1 MLAQFYWPDV
11 GGEERHTQDLSE
23 ALAARGHDVLV
34 ATQVADDLPAEET
47 QNGVRIVRLR
57 ASMQRASF
65 LFSTSRAHASPFPDP
80 ELTAGLRRVA
90 LAFKPDIVHGHNWI
104 VHSYVPLKQQIG
116 AKLLVSLHDHSHICP
131 RKTLLRGDDVCE
143 GPALGKCIACA
154 REQYG
159 LVKGAI
165 TVIGKRATE
174 AAEHRAVDMFLPVS
188 QDTAERDE
196 LVKRGLPYRVIP
208 NFLANETL
216 NYSGGTPHTALE
228 NLPDGDYILFAGDV
242 RRFKGAHVLLEAYEG
257 LTNAPPLVLVGRV
270 IDQDLHFPRN
280 VIPIGRV
287 PHEAVTAARSRA
299 LFSVAPSVGA
309 EPFGIVIIEAMAA
322 GCPVIGSRIGGIPE
336 IIQDGQ
342 NGLLVPP
349 GDVAA
354 LRGAMQT
361 LIDNR
366 DDLQRMSTG
375 ALARAR
381 DFSAENVVGRVEAI
395 YRELLAGKR

>member
-11 GGEERHTQDLSE
+11 GGEERHAQDLSE
-23 ALAARGHDVLV
+23 ALAARGHDVVV
-34 ATQVADDLPAEET
+34 ATQSVDDLPAEET
-47 QNGVRIVRLR
+47 KNGVRIVRLH
-57 ASMQRASF
+57 ASMQRAAF
-65 LFSTSRAHASPFPDP
+65 LFSTTRTHASPFPDP

-90 LAFKPDIVHGHNWI
+90 MAFKPDIVHAHNWI
-104 VHSYVPLKQQIG
+104 VHSYTPLKRQIG
-116 AKLLVSLHDHSHICP
+116 AKLLLSLHDHSHICP
-131 RKTLLRGDDVCE
+131 RKTLLRGDDVCD
-143 GPALGKCIACA
+143 GPALVKCIACA

-165 TVIGKRATE
+165 TVAGKRATE
-174 AAEHRAVDMFLPVS
+174 GAEHRAVDLFLPVS
-188 QDTAERDE
+188 QDTAERDQ

-208 NFLANETL
+208 NFLSNETL
-216 NYSGGTPHTALE
+216 NFSSDTHHPALE

-270 IDQDLHFPRN
+270 IDQDLRFPRN

-287 PHEAVTAARSRA
+287 PHDAVTAARSRA
-299 LFSVAPSVGA
+299 LFSVAPSIGA

-336 IIQDGQ
+336 IIQDGR

-349 GDVAA
+349 GDVIA
-354 LRGAMQT
+354 LRGAMQS
-361 LIDNR
+361 LIDNP

-375 ALARAR
+375 ARARAY
-381 DFSAENVVGRVEAI
+381 DFTVDTVVSRVEAA
-395 YRELLAGKR
+395 YRDVLAGK